1 MSSLN
6 IKQEEVKLIFPSI
19 LWRRPVIMKL
29 IYLV

>member
-6 IKQEEVKLIFPSI
+6 IKQEVTLIFPII

-29 IYLV
+29 IYLI